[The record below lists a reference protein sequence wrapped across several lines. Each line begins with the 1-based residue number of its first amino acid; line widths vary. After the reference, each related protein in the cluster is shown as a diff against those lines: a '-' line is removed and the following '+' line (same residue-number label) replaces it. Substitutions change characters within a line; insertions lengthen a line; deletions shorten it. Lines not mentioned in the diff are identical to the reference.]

1 MNNTKENAGLIAKG
15 ILKSVLGSFPVGATA
30 VEVYNEL
37 QSKRVQRKIERLEEF
52 YRSLDE
58 RISAVEGQ
66 INKEFVSK
74 EDFQDVFEEATRY
87 VVLERQS
94 KKRELF
100 KNILA
105 NSVIANVCDYDKTER
120 YFRLLDNLS
129 EIELNILAVLDNP
142 EEYNKSYGMI
152 IKDPVSN
159 YYQSSWG
166 EYRADGVLTRLLNI
180 KIDDAQGAVTVLFS
194 NGLIVENLLSKRIET
209 NMNPVHVL
217 DNLLTPRGRD
227 FVRFLK
233 GSE

>member
-1 MNNTKENAGLIAKG
+1 MNNAKDNAGLIVKG
-15 ILKSVLGSFPVGATA
+15 VLKSVLGSFPVGATA

-52 YRSLDE
+52 YKSLDD
-58 RISAVEGQ
+58 RVSAVEDQ
-66 INKEFVSK
+66 INNDFVSK

-94 KKRELF
+94 KKREYF

-105 NSVIANVCDYDKTER
+105 NSITAKECDYDKTER

-129 EIELNILAVLDNP
+129 ELELNILAVLENP
-142 EEYNKSYGMI
+142 EEYNKKHGKI
-152 IKDPVSN
+152 IQDPYNSF
-159 YYQSSWG
+159 YQHTWD
-166 EYRADGVLTRLLNI
+166 EYRADSVLTQLLNI

-194 NGLIVENLLSKRIET
+194 NGLIVENLLSRRMES

-227 FVRFLK
+227 FVKFLK
-233 GSE
+233 DSE

>member
-1 MNNTKENAGLIAKG
+1 MNNAKENAGLIAKG
-15 ILKSVLGSFPVGATA
+15 VLKSVLGSFPVGATA

-52 YRSLDE
+52 YQSLDD
-58 RISAVEGQ
+58 RISTVEEQ
-66 INKEFVSK
+66 VNKDYVSK

-105 NSVIANVCDYDKTER
+105 NSITAKECDYDKTER

-129 EIELNILAVLDNP
+129 ELELNILAVLENP
-142 EEYNKSYGMI
+142 EEYNKKHGMI
-152 IKDPVSN
+152 VKDPYDN
-159 YYQSSWG
+159 YFQHTWG
-166 EYRADGVLTRLLNI
+166 EYRADSVLTQLLKI
-180 KIDDAQGAVTVLFS
+180 KINDVQGAVTVLFS
-194 NGLIVENLLSKRIET
+194 NGLIVENLLSRRMES
-209 NMNPVHVL
+209 NMNPVRVL

-227 FVRFLK
+227 FIRFLK
-233 GSE
+233 GVE